1 MASGAIDT
9 AQTEVGADGTQCDG
23 WRGALRFLQCAGGHV
38 AACRM
43 EKPMAKNEKSSKEL
57 ASLAGKVL
65 QQKSSTEAAKK
76 LAGSVLT
83 QAPDNGKKPARG
95 GKKK

>member
-1 MASGAIDT
+1 
-9 AQTEVGADGTQCDG
+9 
-23 WRGALRFLQCAGGHV
+23 
-38 AACRM
+38 
-43 EKPMAKNEKSSKEL
+43 MAKNEKSSKEL

-83 QAPDNGKKPARG
+83 QTADKKTSPS
-95 GKKK
+95 KKGR

>member
-1 MASGAIDT
+1 M
-9 AQTEVGADGTQCDG
+9 
-23 WRGALRFLQCAGGHV
+23 HV
-38 AACRM
+38 ALLHDTNRARVSRRDSPRYRQCVV
-43 EKPMAKNEKSSKEL
+43 MAKNEKSSKEL

-83 QAPDNGKKPARG
+83 QTADKKTSPS
-95 GKKK
+95 KKGR